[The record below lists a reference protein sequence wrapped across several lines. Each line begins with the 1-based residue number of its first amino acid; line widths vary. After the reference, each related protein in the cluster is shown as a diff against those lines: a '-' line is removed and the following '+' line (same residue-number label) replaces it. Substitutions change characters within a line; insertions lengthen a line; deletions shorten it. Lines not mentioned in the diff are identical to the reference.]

1 MRTCEFVF
9 GLVSSYLDGCDKQ
22 KRKKKKKRKTSTGP
36 YRSCAVLL
44 AIPNP
49 LVVILVFGKAGGLVK
64 FSLFDFS
71 LVKVDVRCEKQT
83 KKKKK
88 TYMMIC
94 RVAAQKSEQCLVK
107 YPTI

>member
-1 MRTCEFVF
+1 M
-9 GLVSSYLDGCDKQ
+9 
-22 KRKKKKKRKTSTGP
+22 
-36 YRSCAVLL
+36 
-44 AIPNP
+44 
-49 LVVILVFGKAGGLVK
+49 VK

>member
-1 MRTCEFVF
+1 MVTLDGLVKFILVNF
-9 GLVSSYLDGCDKQ
+9 GL
-22 KRKKKKKRKTSTGP
+22 
-36 YRSCAVLL
+36 
-44 AIPNP
+44 
-49 LVVILVFGKAGGLVK
+49 GKADGLVK